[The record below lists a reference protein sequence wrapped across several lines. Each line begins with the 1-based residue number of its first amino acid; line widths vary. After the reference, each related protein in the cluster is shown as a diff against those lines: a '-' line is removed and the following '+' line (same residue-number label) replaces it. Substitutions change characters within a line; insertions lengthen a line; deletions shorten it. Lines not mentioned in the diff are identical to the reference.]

1 MENIDKNVV
10 KSVCNLFKLDTKLL
24 VFGVGNDSKTWYHKN
39 KNTYFVE
46 DNEVLIKLNKKYIPE
61 TNIIHYTYKTTSVA
75 NSQTLSDE
83 EIRQTTIP
91 CALLELAPFDIII
104 IAGPEGGSP
113 TKPGRLLPCYWTKW
127 LAKPGTIIY
136 LDDCHRSLEN
146 YCIDKYFKYKQMYF
160 FPSPSRYCKILY

>member
-1 MENIDKNVV
+1 M

-24 VFGVGNDSKTWYHKN
+24 VFGLGTDSKMWYHKN

-46 DNEVLIKLNKKYIPE
+46 DNEVLIKLNTKDIPE
-61 TNIIHYTYKTTSVA
+61 TNIIHYNYKTTSVA
-75 NSQTLSDE
+75 TSQTLSDE
-83 EIRQTTIP
+83 EIMQTTIP

-136 LDDCHRSLEN
+136 FNLPLLNSGC
-146 YCIDKYFKYKQMYF
+146 
-160 FPSPSRYCKILY
+160 